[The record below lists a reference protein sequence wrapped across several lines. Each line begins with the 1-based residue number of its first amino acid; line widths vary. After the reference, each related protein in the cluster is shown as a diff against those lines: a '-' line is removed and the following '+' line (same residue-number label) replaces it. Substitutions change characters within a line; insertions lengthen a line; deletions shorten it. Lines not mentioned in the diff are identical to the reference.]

1 VTGSDAAVT
10 APVMAPREQSEQ
22 SAHSAATMIELKRLT
37 KSFGSKM
44 VLRGIDL
51 SVAIGESLVVFG
63 PNGAGKSTLIR
74 ILCGLSRASGGTVQ
88 IGGLNVTTH
97 SDSVRRYLGVVS
109 HAPLL
114 YDSLTGEE
122 NLRFF
127 ARLYGLDRAQE
138 RIDALLEQVGLAH
151 RRSDLVRTYSRGM
164 VQRLAIARSVLHDP
178 PVLLLDEPDTGLD
191 PQAAEMLHNLLLRL
205 INSSAQVAGAK
216 GSAPSVIGR
225 TIITIT
231 HNLERGLAI
240 ANRVAILNNGRL
252 AFEANADG
260 LTPAD
265 FRPIYDQYVGGGR

>member
-1 VTGSDAAVT
+1 MTGPGSTTSPGTNGAG
-10 APVMAPREQSEQ
+10 
-22 SAHSAATMIELKRLT
+22 TMIELRRLT

-51 SVAIGESLVVFG
+51 SVATGESLVIFG
-63 PNGAGKSTLIR
+63 PNGAGKTTLIR
-74 ILCGLSRASGGTVQ
+74 ILCGLSRATSGTAR
-88 IGGLNVTTH
+88 IGGINLATH

-127 ARLYGLDRAQE
+127 ARLYGMSRPEE
-138 RIDALLEQVGLAH
+138 RIRSLLEQVGLIH
-151 RRSDLVRTYSRGM
+151 RRTDLVRTYSRGM
-164 VQRLAIARSVLHDP
+164 VQRLAIARSLLHDP

-191 PQAAEMLHNLLLRL
+191 PQAAEMLHSMLLKLS
-205 INSSAQVAGAK
+205 NSSAEIAAAQGTA
-216 GSAPSVIGR
+216 VIGR

-231 HNLERGLAI
+231 HNLDRGLAI
-240 ANRVAILNNGRL
+240 ANRVAILSNGRL
-252 AFEANADG
+252 AYEASADR
-260 LTPAD
+260 LTPAE